1 MSDIPLQVVL
11 SQAMLGLN
19 NGAFY
24 ALLSLGLAVIYGML
38 DVVNFAHGAF
48 YMLGAF
54 LALIGLDYL
63 AVWTGIDGLRIGF
76 WPALLLVPLVVGLF
90 GVAVEA
96 LLLRRIARLE
106 PIYGLLLTFGLALV
120 LEGIFANNFN
130 SAGEPYSGKPEALE
144 GVVNLGFMMFPRY
157 RLFSMLLSL
166 LVCLV
171 VWFGIERTRF
181 GARLRAGTE
190 NPEVARAFGI
200 NVPALRTLT
209 YFVGAALA
217 GLAGVVAAP
226 IYAVGPHMG
235 SEIIIV
241 IFAVVVIG
249 GMGSILGAVVTGLAL
264 GLLEGVVKVFYPPLA
279 NTVIFI
285 VMALVLLWRPAGL
298 FGRES

>member
-1 MSDIPLQVVL
+1 MSGFSFQQLV

-38 DVVNFAHGAF
+38 EVVNFAQGAF

-63 AVWTGIDGLRIGF
+63 PVWTGIEGLRLGF
-76 WPALLLVPLVVGLF
+76 WLALLVVPLLVGLF
-90 GVAVEA
+90 GVAVES

-120 LEGIFANNFN
+120 LEGVLTNNFN
-130 SAGEPYSGKPEALE
+130 SAGEPYAGKPEVLE
-144 GVVNLGFMMFPRY
+144 GAVNLGFMFFPRY
-157 RLFSMLLSL
+157 RLFSMGVAVV
-166 LVCLV
+166 VCLA
-171 VWFGIERTRF
+171 VWWGIERTRF
-181 GARLRAGTE
+181 GAQLRAGTE
-190 NPEVARAFGI
+190 NPDVARAFGI
-200 NVPALRTLT
+200 NVPRLRTLT
-209 YFVGAALA
+209 YFLGTALA

-226 IYAVGPHMG
+226 IYSVRPDMG
-235 SEIIIV
+235 AQIIIV

-249 GMGSILGAVVTGLAL
+249 GMGSILGALITGLAL
-264 GLLEGVVKVFYPPLA
+264 GLLEGLAKVIYPQLA
-279 NTVIFI
+279 DTVIFV

-298 FGRES
+298 FGREA

>member
-1 MSDIPLQVVL
+1 MEIPFQVLV
-11 SQAMLGLN
+11 SQAMVGLN

-38 DVVNFAHGAF
+38 EVVNFAHGAF

-63 AVWTGIDGLRIGF
+63 SVWTGIEGLRLGF
-76 WPALLLVPLVVGLF
+76 WPALIVVPLLVGTF
-90 GVAVEA
+90 GVLVEA

-106 PIYGLLLTFGLALV
+106 PIYGLLLTFGLALI
-120 LEGIFANNFN
+120 LEGVFANNFN
-130 SAGEPYSGKPEALE
+130 SAGEPYSGKPSSLE
-144 GVVNLGFMMFPRY
+144 GAVDLGFMMFPRY
-157 RLFSMLLSL
+157 RLFSMVLAIG
-166 LVCLV
+166 VCIA
-171 VWFGIERTRF
+171 VWWGVERTRL
-181 GARLRAGTE
+181 GAQLRAGTE

-200 NVPALRTLT
+200 NVPRLRSMT
-209 YFVGAALA
+209 YFLGTALA

-235 SEIIIV
+235 SEVIIV

-249 GMGSILGAVVTGLAL
+249 GMGSILGAVVTGLGL
-264 GLLEGVVKVFYPPLA
+264 GLLEGLVKVVHPPLA

-298 FGRES
+298 FGRDS

>member
-1 MSDIPLQVVL
+1 MMDIPFQALV

-63 AVWTGIDGLRIGF
+63 PVWTGIEGLRLGF
-76 WPALLLVPLVVGLF
+76 WMALLLVPPLVGLL
-90 GVAVEA
+90 GITVEA
-96 LLLRRIARLE
+96 LMLRRIARLQ
-106 PIYGLLLTFGLALV
+106 PIYGLLLTFGLALILEGLFANHFNSGGEPYGGKPAV
-120 LEGIFANNFN
+120 LEGA
-130 SAGEPYSGKPEALE
+130 
-144 GVVNLGFMMFPRY
+144 VDLGFMMFPRY
-157 RLFSMLLSL
+157 RLFSMVLAIV
-166 LVCLV
+166 VCLV
-171 VWFGIERTRF
+171 VWWGIERTRL
-181 GARLRAGTE
+181 GAQLRAGTE
-190 NPEVARAFGI
+190 NPDVARAFGI
-200 NVPALRTLT
+200 NVPRLRSLT
-209 YFVGAALA
+209 YFLGTALA

-226 IYAVGPHMG
+226 IYTVSPHMG
-235 SEIIIV
+235 SEIVIV

-264 GLLEGVVKVFYPPLA
+264 GLLEGLVKVIYPPLA
-279 NTVIFI
+279 NTVIFV

-298 FGRES
+298 FGREA

>member
-1 MSDIPLQVVL
+1 MSDIPIQALI

-38 DVVNFAHGAF
+38 EVVNFAHGAF

-63 AVWTGIDGLRIGF
+63 PVWTGIEGLRIGF
-76 WPALLLVPLVVGLF
+76 WLALVLVPLLVGVF
-90 GVAVEA
+90 GVVVEA
-96 LLLRRIARLE
+96 TLLRRIARLQ
-106 PIYGLLLTFGLALV
+106 PIYGLLLTFGLALI
-120 LEGIFANNFN
+120 LEGVFANNFN
-130 SAGEPYSGKPEALE
+130 SAGEPYGGKPEILE
-144 GVVNLGFMMFPRY
+144 GAVNLGFMMFPRY
-157 RLFSMLLSL
+157 RLFSMVLAV
-166 LVCLV
+166 LVCLA
-171 VWFGIERTRF
+171 VWWGIERTRF
-181 GARLRAGTE
+181 GAQLRAGTE
-190 NPEVARAFGI
+190 NPDVARAFGI
-200 NVPALRTLT
+200 NVPRLRSLT
-209 YFVGAALA
+209 YFLGTALA

-226 IYAVGPHMG
+226 VYAVGPHMG

-249 GMGSILGAVVTGLAL
+249 GMGSILGALVTGLGL
-264 GLLEGVVKVFYPPLA
+264 GLLEGVVKVAYPPLA
-279 NTVIFI
+279 NTVIFV

>member
-1 MSDIPLQVVL
+1 MGDIPIQALV

-54 LALIGLDYL
+54 LALIGLEYL
-63 AVWTGIDGLRIGF
+63 PVWTGIEGLRIGF
-76 WPALLLVPLVVGLF
+76 WLALVVVPLLVGLF
-90 GVAVEA
+90 GILVEA
-96 LLLRRIARLE
+96 TMLRRIARLQ

-120 LEGIFANNFN
+120 VEGVFANNFN
-130 SAGEPYSGKPEALE
+130 SAGEPYDGKPEVLDGAI
-144 GVVNLGFMMFPRY
+144 NLGFMMFPRY
-157 RLFSMLLSL
+157 RLFSMVLAVA
-166 LVCLV
+166 VCIA
-171 VWFGIERTRF
+171 VWWGIERTRL
-181 GARLRAGTE
+181 GAQLRAGTE
-190 NPEVARAFGI
+190 NPDIARAFGI
-200 NVPALRTLT
+200 NVPRLRTLT
-209 YFVGAALA
+209 YFLGAALA

-249 GMGSILGAVVTGLAL
+249 GMGSILGALVTGLGL
-264 GLLEGVVKVFYPPLA
+264 GLLEGVVKVVYPPLA
-279 NTVIFI
+279 NTVIFV

-298 FGRES
+298 FGRDA